1 MNDWDRDN
9 FEFLSKAGQDEWEAW
24 FDQASTNDIEYA
36 LQLFKMAKTE
46 LLVAELEI
54 LDEVTDFTLANS
66 FINRVKEK
74 L

>member
-9 FEFLSKAGQDEWEAW
+9 FEFLSKADQDEWESW
-24 FDQASTNDIEYA
+24 FDQASTDDIEYA